1 MKSEQLQKSGKMFMI
16 SNEAMHNVMSLREKM
31 ADSENSAECIADLEH
46 MIKIKE
52 SHLARAEWASCCAN
66 ICNLAAQID
75 SELQMLQNILELLRN
90 KDSTKASAL
99 LEDYIALLQ
108 ESYKPEPEH
117 W

>member
-1 MKSEQLQKSGKMFMI
+1 MI
-16 SNEAMHNVMSLREKM
+16 SKETMNSVISLGDKT
-31 ADSENSAECIADLEH
+31 ADPERRAECIADVEN

-52 SHLARAEWASCCAN
+52 SHVARAEWGSCCGN
-66 ICNLAAQID
+66 ICDLASQMD
-75 SELQMLQNILELLRN
+75 SELQMLRNILEILKE

-108 ESYKPEPEH
+108 ENYRPEPEH

>member
-1 MKSEQLQKSGKMFMI
+1 MI
-16 SNEAMHNVMSLREKM
+16 SKETMNSVMSLREKI
-31 ADSENSAECIADLEH
+31 ADSEKRAECIADVEN

-52 SHLARAEWASCCAN
+52 SHLARAEWGSCCGN
-66 ICNLAAQID
+66 IRNLASQMD
-75 SELQMLQNILELLRN
+75 SELQMLQNILEVLKE

-108 ESYKPEPEH
+108 ENYRPEPEH